1 MFAPKCNQDQML
13 TTISP
18 PFILIHAFIYAYM
31 YILHLLMITQLVSTG
46 LQMIHF
52 WIRSSQWT
60 HTFSKCLC
68 AFFYLEQLLKLNNY
82 DLLLDQIITITW
94 RPSKLT
100 HNFTNPYI
108 LQWLIDTYLIELN
121 LLHMMHFWIKSSKWQ
136 QTLFSQCLYMY
147 SCFFRKQL
155 HFISNVTS
163 GKFSERCNPLFS
175 WIKWHFNNAFMHIP
189 MHTDFIT

>member
-18 PFILIHAFIYAYM
+18 PFILIHTFIYAYM

-68 AFFYLEQLLKLNNY
+68 AFFYLEQLLKLNNLQRKTNQITH
-82 DLLLDQIITITW
+82 DPFLHQIITMTS

-108 LQWLIDTYLIELN
+108 LQWLINTYLIELN
-121 LLHMMHFWIKSSKWQ
+121 FLDMMHLWIKSSK
-136 QTLFSQCLYMY
+136 
-147 SCFFRKQL
+147 
-155 HFISNVTS
+155 
-163 GKFSERCNPLFS
+163 
-175 WIKWHFNNAFMHIP
+175 
-189 MHTDFIT
+189 